1 MGYLTI
7 RMLSAGVGTSGR
19 VGLPVPSVRI
29 GRNGRDC
36 PRDATIPTHAPK
48 PRIPEAD

>member
-1 MGYLTI
+1 MGYLTV

-29 GRNGRDC
+29 GRDC